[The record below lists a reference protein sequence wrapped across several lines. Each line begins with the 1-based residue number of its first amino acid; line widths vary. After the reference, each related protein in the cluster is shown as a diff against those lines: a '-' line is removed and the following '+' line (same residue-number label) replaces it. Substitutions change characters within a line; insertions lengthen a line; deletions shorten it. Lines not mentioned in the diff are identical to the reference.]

1 MSFPDFVPIGIVPPR
16 ATGKQSA
23 LEKALAQRAS
33 RAAAPAQPSPAAS
46 TVQPEQ
52 TAEDALYARTFGAPQ
67 QPPLPAAEDAL
78 YRKAF
83 G

>member
-16 ATGKQSA
+16 STGKQSA
-23 LEKALAQRAS
+23 LEKALAQKAS
-33 RAAAPAQPSPAAS
+33 ATATPAQPAPASS
-46 TVQPEQ
+46 TAQPQ
-52 TAEDALYARTFGAPQ
+52 QAAEDALYARTFGAPQ
-67 QPPLPAAEDAL
+67 QPPLPAAKDAL